1 MAATIKPY
9 FDTKRLRIIS
19 TRQNPSGRFLKLTTK
34 QKTFLSESPEASYFE
49 VMNCA
54 ISVAPEINLDQYKAE
69 KIAMLSQMSL
79 SRSEELIP
87 SYRVRNLVSGV
98 YSEFTTPAASSV
110 RLEIQRVDGLLRNE
124 FYRLKGEIE
133 AAETVQDVDGII
145 NGNKFGK
152 VE

>member
-9 FDTKRLRIIS
+9 FDTKRRRIIS

-34 QKTFLSESPEASYFE
+34 QKTFLSKNPEASYFE

-87 SYRVRNLVSGV
+87 SYRVRNLISGV
-98 YSEFTTPAASSV
+98 YSEFTTPTASSV
-110 RLEIQRVDGLLRNE
+110 RLEIQRVDTALRNE
-124 FYRLKGEIE
+124 FYRLKSAVE
-133 AAETVQDVDGII
+133 AAETVQGVDEIVGA
-145 NGNKFGK
+145 NKFG
-152 VE
+152 EIE